1 MEGRQGRKAL
11 NYLLKSKIIKQ
22 RGEFRALQF
31 PPETALCLLISG
43 GGWHIQALPYSY
55 PSHKAK
61 PTVKKIQKS
70 FKLPLTN
77 QPKGC
82 IMSVIVQDVC
92 NSSCTK
98 RIEVLHVH

>member
-1 MEGRQGRKAL
+1 MAPFRRSKTIAGRQGEPVAHGKNTPHLGINEQFAIQPHVDSG
-11 NYLLKSKIIKQ
+11 LKSN
-22 RGEFRALQF
+22 FL
-31 PPETALCLLISG
+31 
-43 GGWHIQALPYSY
+43 YSH

-70 FKLPLTN
+70 FKLPLTKL
-77 QPKGC
+77 PEGC
-82 IMSVIVQDVC
+82 IMGVIVQDVC

>member
-1 MEGRQGRKAL
+1 M
-11 NYLLKSKIIKQ
+11 
-22 RGEFRALQF
+22 LQS
-31 PPETALCLLISG
+31 PPETALRLRISS